1 MFQDITVSRDLNDQF
16 KRFVQT
22 KHREDG
28 KGSVRIWDKVFKK
41 ELSKFCGRQPLK
53 NIFLQIF
60 EDCLLQNLPSP
71 LLNTLS
77 HFMLWAKYFVRKYH
91 PS

>member
-28 KGSVRIWDKVFKK
+28 KGSVRI
-41 ELSKFCGRQPLK
+41 
-53 NIFLQIF
+53 
-60 EDCLLQNLPSP
+60 
-71 LLNTLS
+71 
-77 HFMLWAKYFVRKYH
+77 
-91 PS
+91 